1 MRDTP
6 IVEKISDPIG
16 LTHLQLL
23 VTQGKL
29 TWLLFN
35 KVAYSEA
42 KKGQSNKETT
52 WLELVSG
59 SNDKKKKQLAQVDKK

>member
-1 MRDTP
+1 MCGALLFHQVFLMRDTP
-6 IVEKISDPIG
+6 IVKKISDPIG

-59 SNDKKKKQLAQVDKK
+59 SND